1 MVKIYSVVYQL
12 YITCYWVWLLLQVWH
27 WFQRNSSTASCR
39 DFLYV
44 LFALSLSLPH
54 CVQRMRLGSN
64 KSTFQNKSIQTKY
77 ICCKSVLTNT
87 ECDTKI
93 ISTKWQKHWRLLRR
107 NNSSSFT
114 FKAHHTLFFIDTEN
128 CVYCIYLL
136 QHDMANNRLWS
147 QSLQLLSSNI

>member
-64 KSTFQNKSIQTKY
+64 KTTFQNKSIQTKY

-114 FKAHHTLFFIDTEN
+114 FKAHHTFFYRHRKLCVLYLFIATW
-128 CVYCIYLL
+128 
-136 QHDMANNRLWS
+136 HGK
-147 QSLQLLSSNI
+147 